1 MKLRVLIGRNVRR
14 LRVEADLTQEELA
27 FRADM
32 DRTYLSDIE
41 RGLGNP
47 TIEMLGAIATVLQV
61 PLVMLLV
68 PEERAD
74 AVSTALQA
82 P

>member
-14 LRVEADLTQEELA
+14 LRVAADLTQEELA

-47 TIEMLGAIATVLQV
+47 TVEMLSAIATVLQV

-68 PEERAD
+68 PKERAE
-74 AVSTALQA
+74 AVGAALRA